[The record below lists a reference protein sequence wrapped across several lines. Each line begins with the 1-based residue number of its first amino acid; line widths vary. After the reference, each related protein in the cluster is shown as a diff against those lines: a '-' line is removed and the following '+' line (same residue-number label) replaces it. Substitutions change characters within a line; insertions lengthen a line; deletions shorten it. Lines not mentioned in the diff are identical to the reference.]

1 MGTTPECGER
11 IQVYITPQRVFD
23 EHMEQTIMSVIQ
35 DYLGNITE
43 ILAEISRDSG
53 SLTQAAERIAQGY
66 IQGRTIY
73 VFGCT
78 HSAILAEDV
87 FYRAGAP
94 AFWRPLWGPGMSI
107 ATTPGFLT
115 SAVEHNEEIG
125 RAVVECSQMK
135 RGDVLVLLSTSGKN
149 GAPVA
154 VAEAALKRGA
164 NLIIVTSSNYRTQK
178 GNHSSI
184 PNLWHFEKDAVIID
198 NHVPCGDA
206 SIEVANCAMGP
217 VSTIAGSFIMHAISA
232 LAVEKIA
239 ASGVTPPVF
248 LSSNAPGGLAH
259 NEKLLEDQKVRD
271 AYLLP

>member
-1 MGTTPECGER
+1 
-11 IQVYITPQRVFD
+11 
-23 EHMEQTIMSVIQ
+23 MSVIQ
-35 DYLGNITE
+35 NYLEQATDL
-43 ILAEISRDSG
+43 LAKISQESSVLEAAADS
-53 SLTQAAERIAQGY
+53 IARAY
-66 IQGRTIY
+66 INNRTIY

-115 SAVEHNEEIG
+115 SAVEHSEEIG
-125 RAVVECSQMK
+125 RAVIECSQLK
-135 RGDVLVLLSTSGKN
+135 KDDVLVVLSTSGKN

-164 NLIIVTSSNYRTQK
+164 KLIIVTSSNYKDQR
-178 GNHSSI
+178 GNHSTI
-184 PNLWHFEKDAVIID
+184 PNLQYFENDAVIID

-206 SIEVANCAMGP
+206 SITAGGCPMGP
-217 VSTIAGSFIMHAISA
+217 VSTIAGSFIMHTISA
-232 LAVEKIA
+232 LAVEKIVA
-239 ASGVTPPVF
+239 AGFTPPVF

-259 NEKLLEDQKVRD
+259 NEKLLADQKIRD